1 MKLGKGEA
9 VWAEDEIGVG
19 YLLGAYDAYDSM
31 YQEDELG
38 FDLNDLE
45 NLRDLK

>member
-9 VWAEDEIGVG
+9 VWVEDEIGVG
-19 YLLGAYDAYDSM
+19 YLLGAYDSM